1 MHTFLPGWCACVCL
15 YACALNTSR
24 WGSRFVQTQ
33 HSLLYVSNK
42 LGLVWPQTAPPLS
55 CIRPKSIYEC
65 GRLNCNSWS
74 PVSPYVLQEGTD
86 GKREAGTDQATVKCS
101 GCPFMGCSTNEC
113 WALGFWSNIRGHST
127 RGRPHPY
134 LQECHKALK
143 GTSPCRSHFHLF
155 PLTLV
160 SWLNGSYLLLVVV
173 AALVLSLHNKI
184 LLDGW
189 SVRCFLEEWK
199 LEKRSTC
206 DHSNAACQMDVC
218 WDTYG
223 TDKSSDSVV
232 IRCWHFRCTLVSHL
246 RKRDGDTLSST

>member
-1 MHTFLPGWCACVCL
+1 MWVT
-15 YACALNTSR
+15 N
-24 WGSRFVQTQ
+24 
-33 HSLLYVSNK
+33 
-42 LGLVWPQTAPPLS
+42 LVWSGLAPDCPHLS
-55 CIRPKSIYEC
+55 ALRPKSIYEC

-86 GKREAGTDQATVKCS
+86 GKREGGTAQATVKCS

-113 WALGFWSNIRGHST
+113 WVLELWLNIRGHST

-143 GTSPCRSHFHLF
+143 GTSPCRSHFRLF
-155 PLTLV
+155 LLTLV
-160 SWLNGSYLLLVVV
+160 SWLNGSYLLSCVVV

-189 SVRCFLEEWK
+189 SVRCSLEELK

-232 IRCWHFRCTLVSHL
+232 IRCWHFRYLLVSRL
-246 RKRDGDTLSST
+246 RKRDDDTLSST